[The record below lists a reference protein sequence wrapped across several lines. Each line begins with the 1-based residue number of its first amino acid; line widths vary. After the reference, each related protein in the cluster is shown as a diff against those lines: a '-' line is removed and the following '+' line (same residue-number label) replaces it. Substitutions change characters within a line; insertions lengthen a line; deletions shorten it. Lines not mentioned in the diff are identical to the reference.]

1 MKSIPDIELE
11 NKIVSLVEDGN
22 MHHDKKNFAQA
33 LVKYTEAWAS
43 LPEVKTEWEIS
54 GWVAS
59 CIYSAYFDMSDYE
72 SAKQWAKISL
82 QTRSSEIDTAPL
94 IDLGMV
100 CYELGELD
108 EAYSYFNDAYE
119 YGKKRAFQERPKKYI
134 DFYLGVKKTTH

>member
-1 MKSIPDIELE
+1 MKCISNVELE

-22 MHHDKKNFAQA
+22 MYHDKKIFSSA
-33 LVKYTEAWAS
+33 LDKYIEAWECV
-43 LPEVKTEWEIS
+43 PEIKTEWEIS
-54 GWVAS
+54 GWISA
-59 CIYSAYFDMSDYE
+59 CIYSAYFDMNDYE
-72 SAKQWAKISL
+72 NAKQWAKIAL
-82 QTRSSEIDTAPL
+82 QTRGSEIDTAPL

-134 DFYLGVKKTTH
+134 DFFLSVKKSTH